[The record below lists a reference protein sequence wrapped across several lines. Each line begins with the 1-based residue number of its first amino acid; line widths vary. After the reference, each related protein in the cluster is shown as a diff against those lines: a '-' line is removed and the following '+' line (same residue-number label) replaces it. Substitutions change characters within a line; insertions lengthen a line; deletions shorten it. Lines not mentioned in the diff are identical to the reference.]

1 MIERKHLRIVRAV
14 QRVVAAAKDLA
25 DAERALKRPRK
36 KALQEQATPNTDGT
50 AQGQDAQGASRD

>member
-25 DAERALKRPRK
+25 DAERALKRPPK
-36 KALQEQATPNTDGT
+36 KARREQATPQVDGT
-50 AQGQDAQGASRD
+50 QQGQNAQAVHRD